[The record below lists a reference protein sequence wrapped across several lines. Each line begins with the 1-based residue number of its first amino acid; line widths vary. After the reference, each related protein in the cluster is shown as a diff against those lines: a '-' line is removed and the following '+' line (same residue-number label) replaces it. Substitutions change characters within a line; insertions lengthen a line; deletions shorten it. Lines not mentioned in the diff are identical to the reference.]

1 MRRSLSTIR
10 RRVDQLTTSAALTGC
25 GGKHQHYRVVH
36 VHEDEPVPA
45 WPEAEV
51 GERCACGSD
60 FKYFTLIDE
69 FVDTSH
75 VKLPKPSICW

>member
-1 MRRSLSTIR
+1 
-10 RRVDQLTTSAALTGC
+10 
-25 GGKHQHYRVVH
+25 

-60 FKYFTLIDE
+60 FEYFTLIDE
-69 FVDTSH
+69 FVDTPH
-75 VKLPKPSICW
+75 VKLPEPSICW